1 MKKYFGILAVAG
13 ALLLSSCVKEKE
25 AVCTITADRTAITDV
40 ACQNPADEP
49 VVITT
54 DAPYWIV
61 ITPSWI
67 KADPVTAPGGGNSIC
82 TLSIA
87 SSYKDE
93 NTDVPPRSGEVV
105 FSGGRTKLVIT
116 VSQNGYTSP
125 VDPDASI
132 GGIPDVEEFR
142 KFVSAVNN
150 GGKINRWLNDAG
162 EVELLDNL
170 DLSSFG
176 EWTPVGVPEAVSNG
190 NNSSAVTGPAFSGV
204 FNGAGHSINGFS
216 LDAEVGANGTTG
228 FFGVLKNATVKN
240 LKISGSMNVSA
251 TGTADVGFVA
261 GTVFCS
267 TIDNVSV
274 NLTVNS
280 AGSSAG
286 SRFSIG
292 GIAGFVFCENGVGS
306 TISNC
311 TVNLNAKLDCGS
323 NSGNGAGGVM
333 FGGIAGFATAAKTE
347 AARNI
352 ITDCVCN
359 GEIEANIG
367 RSSGICSTCN
377 CGTILRNCTNNAN
390 QFNKIV
396 NGRIGNIVCNLSV
409 NSSLE
414 NCVNNGSITTSD
426 SQTTTGG
433 LAALIG
439 DASVTVTG
447 GKNTGTVI
455 GGNPKYIGL
464 IAANLSNFASI
475 TGVTVGGKLGYYK
488 ADGNHEMQDVNADNF
503 QNFIGTVSDANR
515 TKISDLKFEG
525 DAPAPVVKGIASAAD
540 LQEFATLAATGGD
553 LTKFMDGDAVVLAKD
568 IDLGGVEWTPIG
580 AGSVTTAAV
589 IADGCKPY
597 SGIFDGKGHKVDN
610 FKVTLSAD
618 APKETAAGLFGILDG
633 AVVRN
638 VVIGSKAVITSESK
652 AVSYIGGVAGFAINS
667 TIEGCTNE
675 GTLSLTAG
683 TDNIRGCLGGIV
695 GQVYTL
701 EGDSSASYVKECVN
715 NGKLSSVNN
724 VNTKNGATGLSVGG
738 IAGFA
743 DGKNYSFFQNCTNK
757 ADIAAQATRL
767 SGIVA
772 SANTFTKIDGCINEG
787 NISDTDVKASNS
799 RVAGIV
805 SAGSTN
811 VFITNCINSGNVS
824 FPVAGDTTHGYAAGI
839 LGQANNPIEIVGC
852 TNTGSILTDLVK
864 AGEKYVGAILGN
876 PNNKAVTI
884 SGCKVG
890 GKVGPVVE
898 DADNKVVTL
907 SAENF
912 EAYIT
917 LSSKK
922 GSCKFEGNT
931 CGN

>member
-1 MKKYFGILAVAG
+1 MKKYLGMLAAAA

-82 TLSIA
+82 TLSID

-93 NTDVPPRSGEVV
+93 NTDIPPRSGEVV
-105 FSGGRTKLVIT
+105 FSGGRTKLVVT
-116 VSQNGYTSP
+116 VSQLGYTSP
-125 VDPDASI
+125 VDPDANI
-132 GGIPDVEEFR
+132 GGIPDVDELK

-150 GGKINRWLNDAG
+150 GGKITRWLNDAG

-170 DLSSFG
+170 DLSGYG
-176 EWTPVGVPEAVSNG
+176 EWTPIGVPEAISNG
-190 NNSSAVTGPAFSGV
+190 NNSSAVTGTAFSAV
-204 FNGAGHSINGFS
+204 FNGAGHTISGFN
-216 LDAEVGANGTTG
+216 LEAAFGANSTAG
-228 FFGVLKNATVKN
+228 FFGVLKDAVVKN
-240 LKISGSMNVSA
+240 LKLKGTMNVSA

-261 GTVFCS
+261 GTVFNS
-267 TIDNVSV
+267 TIDNVTV
-274 NLTVNS
+274 DLTVNS
-280 AGSSAG
+280 AGSTAG
-286 SRFSIG
+286 SRFAIA
-292 GIAGFVFCENGVGS
+292 GIAGFVYTEGTGS

-311 TVNLNAKLDCGS
+311 TVNVNAKLDCGS
-323 NSGNGAGGVM
+323 NSGNGAGCVM
-333 FGGIAGFATAAKTE
+333 FGGIAGFATAAKTDT
-347 AARNI
+347 ARNI

-367 RSSGICSTCN
+367 RSSGICPTCN
-377 CGTILRNCTNNAN
+377 CATILRNCTNNAN
-390 QFNKIV
+390 QFNTIV

-409 NSSLE
+409 NCAME
-414 NCVNNGSITTSD
+414 NCVNNGNLTTSD

-439 DASVTVTG
+439 DTSVTVTG
-447 GKNTGTVI
+447 GRNTGTII
-455 GGNPKYIGL
+455 GGNTKYIGL
-464 IAANLSNFASI
+464 IGANLNNFASI

-488 ADGNHEMQDVNADNF
+488 ADGNHDMQDVNADNY
-503 QNFIGTVSDANR
+503 QNFIGSVSDANR
-515 TKISDLKFEG
+515 AKISDLKYDG
-525 DAPAPVVKGIASAAD
+525 DTPTPTVKGIASAAD
-540 LQEFATLAATGGD
+540 FQEFASLVATGGD
-553 LTKFMDGDAVVLAKD
+553 LSKFMDGDAVVLAKD

-580 AGSVTTAAV
+580 AGSVTTGAV
-589 IADGCKPY
+589 VADGCKPY
-597 SGIFDGKGHKVDN
+597 DGVFDGKGHKVDN
-610 FKVTLSAD
+610 FKIALSSD
-618 APKETAAGLFGILDG
+618 AAKETAAGLFGILKG
-633 AVVRN
+633 ATVRN
-638 VVIGSKAVITSESK
+638 VVIGSEVVITSESK

-667 TIEGCTNE
+667 TIEGCVNE
-675 GTLSLTAG
+675 GTLKLTAG

-695 GQVYTL
+695 GEVYTL
-701 EGDSSASYVKECVN
+701 EGDSSASYVKDCEN
-715 NGKLSSVNN
+715 NGKISSVNT

-738 IAGFA
+738 IAGFS
-743 DGKNYSFFQNCTNK
+743 DGKNYNFFQNCTNK
-757 ADIAAQATRL
+757 ADIDAQATRL

-772 SANTFTKIDGCINEG
+772 SANTYTKVEGCTNEG
-787 NISDTDVKASNS
+787 NISDSDVKASNS

-811 VFITNCINSGNVS
+811 VFVTNCTNKGDIKFS
-824 FPVAGDTTHGYAAGI
+824 VAGDSTHGYAAGI

-852 TNTGSILTDLVK
+852 TNTGAVLTDMVK
-864 AGEKYVGAILGN
+864 ASEKYVGAIIGN
-876 PNNKAVTI
+876 PNGKAVTV

-907 SAENF
+907 TPENF
-912 EAYIT
+912 ETYIT

-922 GSCKFEGNT
+922 GSCKFEGNS